1 MYHSVYTSVYT
12 RIGAALLV
20 AGGLAAPVFY
30 VVAQSVPL
38 TALALAA
45 ILLGTTALLLGRSL
59 PGIPPQAAE
68 VLLQTGLENVA
79 RLLEEIGLDTRAIY
93 LPSRLSGGRPRALI
107 PLDGTVPREGPLR
120 PVADRLIVDFGPRPE
135 DVGILVA
142 TPGTAAAEM
151 APPAQAGGSA
161 ELEAG
166 LARVLVGA
174 LDVAAT
180 VDVAREDGMVRV
192 TLTGLR
198 LTHPDLWIYRSLG
211 TPLASVAATY
221 VAEGLDRPVVIQSED
236 RRGDRLT
243 VWLDVRA

>member
-1 MYHSVYTSVYT
+1 MHHSVYT
-12 RIGAALLV
+12 RIGAALLL

-30 VVAQSVPL
+30 VVAQSVAL

-45 ILLGTTALLLGRSL
+45 ILLGATALLLGRSL

-68 VLLQTGLENVA
+68 VLLQTGVENVA

-107 PLDGTVPREGPLR
+107 PLDGTAAGHGPMR
-120 PVADRLIVDFGPRPE
+120 PVADRLVVEYGPRPE
-135 DVGILVA
+135 DVGILVT
-142 TPGTAAAEM
+142 TPGTAAAGM
-151 APPAQAGGSA
+151 VSPVQAATSA
-161 ELEAG
+161 ELEAS
-166 LARVLVGA
+166 LARVLVGV

-180 VDVAREDGMVRV
+180 VNVAREDGAVRV
-192 TLTGLR
+192 TLGGLR

-211 TPLASVAATY
+211 TPLASVAATL
-221 VAEGLDRPVVIQSED
+221 VAEGLDRPVVIRSED